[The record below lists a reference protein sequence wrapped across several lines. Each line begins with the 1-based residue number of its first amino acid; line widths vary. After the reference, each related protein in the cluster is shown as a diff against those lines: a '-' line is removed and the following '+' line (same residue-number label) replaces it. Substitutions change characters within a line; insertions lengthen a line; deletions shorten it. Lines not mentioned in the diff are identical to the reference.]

1 MIYAPAAARRPTS
14 AMTPIAERFDPYEA
28 WLGIPPI
35 EQPADHYRLLGLA
48 RFDADPARVTSA
60 ADERMARIRSLVL
73 GPHADVSQR
82 ILNELATA
90 KTVILDAKRRA
101 AYDAVLRTAA
111 PLVGQNQ
118 AAWPP
123 GNPLAHVASKTEL
136 KSGDRIGDYRILERA
151 SASTLGVTYKVQH
164 SATRGYFLL
173 KTLPPRAAKKLEVR
187 KRFQREME
195 ILTRLNHPNLIVACD
210 SGEHQGL
217 PYLVLEYVLGADL
230 SRLVRE
236 QGPLPID
243 QAVDYAVQTA
253 RGLAELHWHGV
264 FHRNIKPHALLVDV
278 RGNLRITNLLLAK
291 IGEGS
296 LLDAGDE
303 ALTTMG
309 ESMGSIDYLPPEQA
323 IDSGRADERSDI
335 YALGCSLFYLLTTKP
350 PYPMKSDIDKLMAH
364 RQAPIPSLRKL
375 RRDAPTWLDFACRRM
390 LAKNPADRYQKAN
403 DVITALTQ
411 RQPHPSWWR
420 RLLPAQLFRRR

>member
-1 MIYAPAAARRPTS
+1 MIYARTAARRPTS
-14 AMTPIAERFDPYEA
+14 TMTPIAERFDPYEA

-48 RFDADPARVTSA
+48 RFDADATRVTA
-60 ADERMARIRSLVL
+60 AAEQRMAHVRSLVL
-73 GPHADVSQR
+73 GPRAGASQR

-90 KTVILDAKRRA
+90 KTVLLDPTRRA

-111 PLVGQNQ
+111 PPVGQNP

-123 GNPLAHVASKTEL
+123 GNPLAHVVSKAEL
-136 KSGDRIGDYRILERA
+136 KSGDRVGDYRIIERS

-164 SATRGYFLL
+164 AVTRGYFLL
-173 KTLPPRAAKKLEVR
+173 KTLPPKAAKKPEVR

-210 SGEHQGL
+210 SGEQQGL
-217 PYLVLEYVLGADL
+217 PYLVLDYVLGADL

-236 QGPLPID
+236 QGPLAID
-243 QAVDYAVQTA
+243 QAIDYGVQTA

-296 LLDAGDE
+296 LLDGGDE
-303 ALTTMG
+303 ALTAMG

-323 IDSGRADERSDI
+323 TDSSRADERSDI
-335 YALGCSLFYLLTTKP
+335 YALGCSLFYLLTGKP
-350 PYPMKSDIDKLMAH
+350 PYAMKSDVDKLLAH
-364 RQAPIPSLRKL
+364 RQAPIPSLR
-375 RRDAPTWLDFACRRM
+375 
-390 LAKNPADRYQKAN
+390 
-403 DVITALTQ
+403 
-411 RQPHPSWWR
+411 
-420 RLLPAQLFRRR
+420 